1 MGDIWPRAELEQE
14 KRFDTAIAA
23 ARKGS
28 DEKRQMETF
37 QSEFDPQKAREAVQ
51 AAANYR
57 VGSGNSD
64 PFRNT
69 AFA

>member
-14 KRFDTAIAA
+14 KRFDIAIAA

-37 QSEFDPQKAREAVQ
+37 QSEFDPQKARSAAQ
-51 AAANYR
+51 AASNYR
-57 VGSGNSD
+57 VGGGNSD

-69 AFA
+69 TFG